1 MSSIRGRLIA
11 RLLPAWLV
19 LLVGGALALEY
30 GLETYLLRELDGTL
44 EHKART
50 LATLVLDRGDDLE
63 IQFADEL
70 MPEFSA
76 PQEPE
81 YFEILDAAGAVL
93 ERSVSLGQGGLD
105 GAPAGSRPVAAWNLS
120 LRDGRAG
127 RALALRVQAHYEPR
141 PDARRP
147 NGAEGSPWVS
157 IRVARSREELERV
170 IDAMQI
176 GLVLAC
182 ALLGVAVTATVL
194 HAVRVGLRPLEQLA
208 SAVARIEPNRPQLDL
223 DARRVPD
230 ELEPIHARLID
241 LLARLEAAFA
251 RERRFTSAAAHEL
264 RTPIT
269 ELRALAEVALK
280 WPHDGVRLPQATLE
294 LAQQM
299 EGVVASLLDLTR
311 ADAGRVELQRER
323 VLPCEWIDAT
333 LAANA
338 AAIGKKRLQVELAC
352 EPGLAFDTDPR
363 LARSVVGNLV
373 ENALLHAP
381 VDGRILIRAR
391 IDDGRFELEVANS
404 RGTLEAVDLPRLG
417 EPFWR
422 KDAARSDRAHVGL
435 GLAIAHAFARAL
447 DGELDFEIDGDLV
460 RARLRLPAPRA

>member
-11 RLLPAWLV
+11 RLLPTWLA
-19 LLVGGALALEY
+19 LLAGGALALEY
-30 GLETYLLRELDGTL
+30 GLEKYLMRELDGTL

-76 PQEPE
+76 PHEPE
-81 YFEILDAAGAVL
+81 YFEMLDDAGSVL
-93 ERSVSLGQGGLD
+93 ERSVSLGASGID
-105 GAPAGSRPVAAWNLS
+105 GAPADRRAVAAWS
-120 LRDGRAG
+120 LPLPDGRAG

-141 PDARRP
+141 PSARRP
-147 NGAEGSPWVS
+147 NGAADSPWVS
-157 IRVARSREELERV
+157 IRVARSREPLERV
-170 IDAMQI
+170 IDAMQV
-176 GLVLAC
+176 GLLLGC
-182 ALLGVAVTATVL
+182 ALLAVAVTATVL
-194 HAVRVGLRPLEQLA
+194 HAVRAGLRPLEQLA
-208 SAVARIEPNRPQLDL
+208 TAVARIEPSRPQLEL
-223 DARRVPD
+223 EARGVPD
-230 ELEPIHARLID
+230 ELEPIHAGLTD
-241 LLARLEAAFA
+241 LLARLEAALA

-280 WPHDGVRLPQATLE
+280 WPQDGTRLPQGTLE

-323 VLPCEWIDAT
+323 VLPREWIDAA
-333 LAANA
+333 LASNT
-338 AAIGKKRLQVELAC
+338 AAIGEKSLHVELDC
-352 EPGLAFDTDPR
+352 EPGLAFETDPR

-373 ENALLHAP
+373 ENALLHSPA
-381 VDGRILIRAR
+381 GGQIRIRAR
-391 IDDGRFELEVANS
+391 NDAGRFELEVANS
-404 RGTLEAVDLPRLG
+404 RGTLDAADLPRLG

-422 KDAARSDRAHVGL
+422 KDAARGDRAHVGL
-435 GLAIAHAFARAL
+435 GLAITHSFARAL
-447 DGELDFEIDGDLV
+447 GGGLEFEIDGDFV